1 MFTPHCRAGVHARRT
16 YYKNLKNYRCGGVK
30 TPPYRAAET
39 VMLPINPAW
48 GAPLPGGIYAS
59 PTNTRGRV
67 NDTGDGG
74 RRKVYGPHACGPQTL
89 RGLGAAGWVWCVPY
103 TVGRAFTPAEPI
115 ILKIIFIMCGR
126 ANGYIS
132 REPPRDGAPLPGG
145 IYASPTNTRGRVH
158 EPKTLPWGE
167 RPRRG
172 LRPQARFGAQPGRKA
187 RLLAHRSR
195 PRPAEQGKN
204 VPCPAK
210 TCIFMQER
218 APAAPRPVRIAKKPP
233 KSPLPLCA
241 LPLAFWQKCCI
252 IYNIE

>member
-1 MFTPHCRAGVHARRT
+1 MLVPRAARRGLKFVWRFSRFVGAACMRPANLAGVGRCRVGMVCTLHCRAGVHARRT

-67 NDTGDGG
+67 
-74 RRKVYGPHACGPQTL
+74 
-89 RGLGAAGWVWCVPY
+89 
-103 TVGRAFTPAEPI
+103 
-115 ILKIIFIMCGR
+115 
-126 ANGYIS
+126 
-132 REPPRDGAPLPGG
+132 
-145 IYASPTNTRGRVH
+145 H

-195 PRPAEQGKN
+195 SRPTEQGKN

>member
-1 MFTPHCRAGVHARRT
+1 MLVPRAARRGLKFVWRFSRFVGAACMRPANLAGVGRCRVGMVCTLHCRAGVHARRT
-16 YYKNLKNYRCGGVK
+16 NHFKNNFYNVRQGKR
-30 TPPYRAAET
+30 PYFPRT
-39 VMLPINPAW
+39 PAW
-48 GAPLPGGIYAS
+48 
-59 PTNTRGRV
+59 
-67 NDTGDGG
+67 
-74 RRKVYGPHACGPQTL
+74 
-89 RGLGAAGWVWCVPY
+89 
-103 TVGRAFTPAEPI
+103 
-115 ILKIIFIMCGR
+115 
-126 ANGYIS
+126 
-132 REPPRDGAPLPGG
+132 GAPLPGG

-218 APAAPRPVRIAKKPP
+218 APAAQRPVRIAKKPP